1 MLQAQGLLQFFG
13 RLQVVFVPNGKY
25 YCFLI
30 NVGGKGLRS
39 AVNIFLQ
46 NLAKEKKKIQGNIFI
61 IDVINN
67 FITSNPENYCTMIY
81 ARQADEDK

>member
-1 MLQAQGLLQFFG
+1 M
-13 RLQVVFVPNGKY
+13 
-25 YCFLI
+25 
-30 NVGGKGLRS
+30 RS

-46 NLAKEKKKIQGNIFI
+46 NLAKEKKKIQGNIFF

>member
-1 MLQAQGLLQFFG
+1 
-13 RLQVVFVPNGKY
+13 
-25 YCFLI
+25 
-30 NVGGKGLRS
+30 VGGRGLRD

-46 NLAKEKKKIQGNIFI
+46 HLAKENKKIQGNIFI

-81 ARQADEDK
+81 ARQAEDK

>member
-1 MLQAQGLLQFFG
+1 M
-13 RLQVVFVPNGKY
+13 RN
-25 YCFLI
+25 
-30 NVGGKGLRS
+30 

-46 NLAKEKKKIQGNIFI
+46 TLAKKKKKIQGNIFI

-67 FITSNPENYCTMIY
+67 FITSNPDNYCTMIY